1 CSAKLCGSC
10 AVLQMNLSPRTTARL
25 RSCSVNLAPGH
36 RGVVGSTESAWV
48 TRIGAQPGCVR
59 ADTPEWDPVAIA
71 IASVEDRQ
79 RINGGDAFKNLL
91 QAWESFKSIILWNHP
106 GAV

>member
-1 CSAKLCGSC
+1 
-10 AVLQMNLSPRTTARL
+10 
-25 RSCSVNLAPGH
+25 
-36 RGVVGSTESAWV
+36 
-48 TRIGAQPGCVR
+48 VR